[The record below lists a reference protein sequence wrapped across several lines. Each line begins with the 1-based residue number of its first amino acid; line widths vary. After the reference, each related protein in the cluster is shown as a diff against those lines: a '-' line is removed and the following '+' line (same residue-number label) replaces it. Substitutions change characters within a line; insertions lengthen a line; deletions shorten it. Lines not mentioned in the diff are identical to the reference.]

1 MTDRHTDGQGHVA
14 TAQTRFSNSV
24 SSQIPGGRHSPRCG
38 DISPAPDQHSGDVPL
53 NRYPNKNNEIK
64 SNTGASGLRNFTNKQ
79 LNNLGYYTIQTPN
92 PKSPELLSHHYF
104 SNHTINCL
112 LSPISHDLKMSR
124 RTSRPPLPPSLPY
137 HPFHSS
143 AFPSLS
149 LEVGP
154 LKSS

>member
-1 MTDRHTDGQGHVA
+1 MTDRHTDGQGHVV

-53 NRYPNKNNEIK
+53 NIYPKKNNEIK
-64 SNTGASGLRNFTNKQ
+64 SNTGASGRRNQQ
-79 LNNLGYYTIQTPN
+79 LNNLRYYTIQTPN
-92 PKSPELLSHHYF
+92 PKSPELLLHHYF
-104 SNHTINCL
+104 SNYTSNCL
-112 LSPISHDLKMSR
+112 LSPIRQGLKMSR

-137 HPFHSS
+137 HPFQSS
-143 AFPSLS
+143 AIPSLS